1 MSLHHGELFSLS
13 LYMNSPAKSSHEEGM
28 MNMGFALKMHSF
40 FIQYPGFDMVIFVII
55 MRGIT
60 NRMLVIQERI
70 TFTLEQDDIHRQSR
84 WAGSFY
90 IVLLLRGCHEGI
102 LRHKCPILKIVS
114 IFGVSC

>member
-1 MSLHHGELFSLS
+1 
-13 LYMNSPAKSSHEEGM
+13 MNT
-28 MNMGFALKMHSF
+28 GFALKMRSF
-40 FIQYPGFDMVIFVII
+40 FIQYPGFNMVIFVMIV
-55 MRGIT
+55 RGIT

-102 LRHKCPILKIVS
+102 LRHKCPFLKIVS
-114 IFGVSC
+114 IFGVTC

>member
-13 LYMNSPAKSSHEEGM
+13 LYMNSPAKSSHEEGR
-28 MNMGFALKMHSF
+28 MNTGFALKMRSF

-55 MRGIT
+55 VRGGT
-60 NRMLVIQERI
+60 NRMLMIQERI

-90 IVLLLRGCHEGI
+90 IVLLLRGCREGI
-102 LRHKCPILKIVS
+102 LRHKCPFLKIVS

>member
-28 MNMGFALKMHSF
+28 MNTGFALKMRSF
-40 FIQYPGFDMVIFVII
+40 FIQYPGFEMVIFVLTV
-55 MRGIT
+55 RGIT

-90 IVLLLRGCHEGI
+90 IVLLLRDCREGI
-102 LRHKCPILKIVS
+102 LRHKCTILKIVS